1 MDPSVKWLLLEGMV
15 PLIGT
20 AVLYWALLLCFT
32 IAEST
37 SFTFKWGEAVDSLG
51 WLYGAAVLAIQAA
64 VKGWDSK
71 ATGLIPTGC
80 SAIAIACFLML
91 ITAMFSKAADATW
104 KPGKRM
110 KIGATLITV
119 VVLGAGFQTHRL
131 MCCAVGGVQ

>member
-1 MDPSVKWLLLEGMV
+1 MDPSVKWLLLEAMV
-15 PLIGT
+15 PLVGT
-20 AVLYWALLLCFT
+20 AILYWALLLCFRV
-32 IAEST
+32 AEST
-37 SFTFKWGEAVDSLG
+37 SFTFQWEEAIDSLG
-51 WLYGAAVLAIQAA
+51 WLYGAAVLAIQAS

-71 ATGLIPTGC
+71 ATGLIPAGC
-80 SAIAIACFLML
+80 AGIAIACFLML

-119 VVLGAGFQTHRL
+119 VVLVAGFQTHRL